1 MSSGDSKPGWTQ
13 SSGRYREASEAV
25 GGARAMATAEG
36 GVGGEAK
43 WTVQRAAHTTSLNRR
58 DRENY
63 GQVWRPIGLDLSLNL
78 AIGSGA
84 TVFQLSCKMGHIIA
98 ADIATT
104 FQDLVRA
111 DGHRVCSRSETGP
124 CLRPMRHFQSL
135 TCPLNPNY

>member
-1 MSSGDSKPGWTQ
+1 MDGATSSAHHKSK
-13 SSGRYREASEAV
+13 RDA
-25 GGARAMATAEG
+25 
-36 GVGGEAK
+36 
-43 WTVQRAAHTTSLNRR
+43 RR